1 MGDCIRFRQ
10 SGVQVAC
17 LRFVVDV
24 LNLGSGFL
32 ASSRAPADDAARRQL
47 ALLRTFADDVTSR
60 CRAKGLGADALASL
74 QRARL
79 QSEGAILADVCDVAL
94 ASAGEARAE
103 RLTADGG
110 AWHRG
115 GQDNWAAGLLG
126 DAAPHAGG
134 LAAQLAGG
142 GEPAPVCRQ
151 LRHVYASQSFRQ
163 WWLQPSRTRSPD
175 RLQWMEFRAKGID
188 LSEYV
193 RENRDSLAV
202 LEQSVSQRIHDLLA
216 KASVDGVERAAPQ
229 EGDPYR
235 REGLDK

>member
-1 MGDCIRFRQ
+1 MPE
-10 SGVQVAC
+10 VAC

-32 ASSRAPADDAARRQL
+32 ASSRAPADDVARRQL

-235 REGLDK
+235 REGFDK